1 MRTLTCVVS
10 SLVFCVSFCSPMAG
24 QPQAPRNASFLG
36 LFNQE
41 AAASDPAGIQ
51 KYSEDIIE
59 LIVPERVGKDY
70 IRSLSERLAKADQRA
85 REGKGN
91 LVPESA
97 IARSF
102 DELMQGIGAP
112 PAWRADV
119 TQIRKFRAR
128 SVTAPNLSALFTAG
142 RNGTNCNPGEA
153 VLLLY
158 LLILNNGKLIENS
171 SDFGNAPAS
180 RQPSSELISRIEG
193 PNHDSSELLAAYGMK
208 HSHHHVRKLFD
219 HVAQTLGF

>member
-10 SLVFCVSFCSPMAG
+10 SLVFCVSFCPPVTG
-24 QPQAPRNASFLG
+24 QPHPPRSTSFLG

-51 KYSEDIIE
+51 MYSEDVVQ
-59 LIVPERVGKDY
+59 LIVPESVGKDY
-70 IRSLSERLAKADQRA
+70 IRSLSERLAKAEERA

-119 TQIRKFRAR
+119 AQIRKFRAR
-128 SVTAPNLSALFTAG
+128 SATASNLSALFTAG
-142 RNGTNCNPGEA
+142 RSGTNCNPGEA

-158 LLILNNGKLIENS
+158 LLILNNGKLIETS

-180 RQPSSELISRIEG
+180 RQQSSELIRSTED
-193 PNHDSSELLAAYGMK
+193 PDQASSELLSTYGLK
-208 HSHHHVRKLFD
+208 HSHHNVKKLFD